1 MPFRGEAAQHGP
13 FGWPSPSGN
22 IGRNVSNRRMD
33 MLAVNH
39 RSRAVALIVAVV
51 ALSGIAL
58 TVRAGDASYDKMPS
72 SYGAMMKMK
81 PMDVFKMMDTDKK
94 GVVTKE
100 QYMKFH
106 EAMFDKM
113 DKNKDGVLS
122 HEEWVGQIHTAP

>member
-1 MPFRGEAAQHGP
+1 
-13 FGWPSPSGN
+13 
-22 IGRNVSNRRMD
+22 